1 MICTFAAKLNGC
13 KMNKDKYVFAQL
25 LEYLDYDKFRH
36 LVDKYD
42 GNRYVKHLTCW
53 NQLLA
58 LMFGQLGNRES
69 LRDVIVALEAHRSK
83 CFHLGLG
90 RKPIA
95 KTTLATA
102 NQNRDYRIFE
112 EFAFYMMAQAREK
125 RSADIFKLG
134 GQVYA
139 FDSTT
144 IPLCLSVFWWAKFR
158 KKKGGV
164 KAHVL
169 YDLEAQVPAF
179 YHITTASVYDSKAMP
194 EIPYETGAYYVFDRG
209 YNNFGELYRIQ
220 RMESF
225 FVVRAKSN
233 LQYRCVKW
241 KRRLP
246 KNILTDAEI
255 ELTVYK
261 SRKDYPENLRLVRY
275 YDEEQDREFMFLA
288 NAMDLTAQQIADLYK
303 NRWQIELFFKW
314 LKQHLKIKKFWGTTE
329 NAVRIQI
336 SAAITAYCLVAI
348 IQHDMQ
354 LKRSTYEVLQ
364 ILSMSLTDKTP
375 LRELFDKT
383 YSNDVKEQS
392 GPLIPGLFD

>member
-1 MICTFAAKLNGC
+1 MF
-13 KMNKDKYVFAQL
+13 KDKFVFSQL
-25 LEYLDYDKFRH
+25 IAFLDRNHFNYLAR
-36 LVDKYD
+36 KYD
-42 GNRYVKHLTCW
+42 GDKYVKHLTCW

-58 LMFGQLGNRES
+58 LMFGQLSNRES
-69 LRDVIVALEAHRSK
+69 LRDLIVALEAHQSK

-112 EFAFYMMAQAREK
+112 EFAFYMMEQAR
-125 RSADIFKLG
+125 RNRAADIFKLG
-134 GQVYA
+134 GKVYA

-164 KAHVL
+164 KVHVL

-179 YHITTASVYDSKAMP
+179 YHITTASVHDSKAMP
-194 EIPYETGAYYVFDRG
+194 EIPYETGAYYIFDRG
-209 YNNFGELYRIQ
+209 YNNFKELFRIQ

-225 FVVRAKSN
+225 FVVRAKTN
-233 LQYRCVKW
+233 LQYKCVKW
-241 KRRLP
+241 KRRMP
-246 KNILTDAEI
+246 KNILSDAEI
-255 ELTVYK
+255 ELTVYN
-261 SRKDYPENLRLVRY
+261 SRKDYPDNLRLARY
-275 YDEEQDREFMFLA
+275 YDEKQGREFMFLT

-336 SAAITAYCLVAI
+336 AAAITAYCLVAI
-348 IQHDMQ
+348 VQHDMK

-364 ILSMSLTDKTP
+364 ILSISLTDKTP

-383 YSNDVKEQS
+383 YSNDVKEQF

>member
-1 MICTFAAKLNGC
+1 MF
-13 KMNKDKYVFAQL
+13 Q
-25 LEYLDYDKFRH
+25 DKFVFSQLTSFLDRNH
-36 LVDKYD
+36 FNYLTSKHD
-42 GNRYVKHLTCW
+42 GNKYIKHLTCW
-53 NQLLA
+53 NQLLV
-58 LMFGQLGNRES
+58 LMFGQLSNRES

-112 EFAFYMMAQAREK
+112 EFAFYMMAQAKEK
-125 RSADIFKLG
+125 RAADIFKLG
-134 GQVYA
+134 GKVYA

-179 YHITTASVYDSKAMP
+179 YHITTASVYDSKAMQ

-275 YDEEQDREFMFLA
+275 YDQEQDREFMFLTD
-288 NAMDLTAQQIADLYK
+288 AMDLTAQQIADLYK

-348 IQHDMQ
+348 VQHDMQ

-364 ILSMSLTDKTP
+364 ILSISLTDKTP

>member
-1 MICTFAAKLNGC
+1 MF
-13 KMNKDKYVFAQL
+13 KDKFVFSQL
-25 LEYLDYDKFRH
+25 IAFLDRNHFNYLAR
-36 LVDKYD
+36 KYD
-42 GNRYVKHLTCW
+42 GDKYVKHLTCW

-58 LMFGQLGNRES
+58 LMFGQLSNRES
-69 LRDVIVALEAHRSK
+69 LRDLIVALEAHQSK

-112 EFAFYMMAQAREK
+112 EFAFYMMEQAR
-125 RSADIFKLG
+125 RNRAADIFKLG
-134 GQVYA
+134 GKVYA

-164 KAHVL
+164 KVHVL
-169 YDLEAQVPAF
+169 YDLEAQIPAF
-179 YHITTASVYDSKAMP
+179 YHITTASVHDSKAMP
-194 EIPYETGAYYVFDRG
+194 EIPYETGAYYIFDRG
-209 YNNFGELYRIQ
+209 YNNFKELFRIQ

-225 FVVRAKSN
+225 FVVRAKTN
-233 LQYRCVKW
+233 LQYKCVKW
-241 KRRLP
+241 KRRMP
-246 KNILTDAEI
+246 KNILSDAEI
-255 ELTVYK
+255 ELTVYN
-261 SRKDYPENLRLVRY
+261 SRKDYPDNLRLVRY
-275 YDEEQDREFMFLA
+275 YDEEQDREFMFLT

-336 SAAITAYCLVAI
+336 AAAITAYCLVAI
-348 IQHDMQ
+348 VQHDMK

-364 ILSMSLTDKTP
+364 ILSISLTDKTP

-383 YSNDVKEQS
+383 YSNDVKEQF

>member
-1 MICTFAAKLNGC
+1 MF
-13 KMNKDKYVFAQL
+13 KDKFVFSQL
-25 LEYLDYDKFRH
+25 IAFLDRNHFNYLAR
-36 LVDKYD
+36 KYD
-42 GNRYVKHLTCW
+42 GDKYVKHLTCW

-58 LMFGQLGNRES
+58 LMFGQLSNRES
-69 LRDVIVALEAHRSK
+69 LRDLIVALEAHQSK

-112 EFAFYMMAQAREK
+112 EFAFYMMEQAR
-125 RSADIFKLG
+125 RNRAADIFKLG
-134 GQVYA
+134 GKVYA

-164 KAHVL
+164 KVHVL

-179 YHITTASVYDSKAMP
+179 YHITTASVHDSKAMP
-194 EIPYETGAYYVFDRG
+194 EIPYETGAYYIFDRG
-209 YNNFGELYRIQ
+209 YNNFKELFRIQ

-225 FVVRAKSN
+225 FVVRAKTN
-233 LQYRCVKW
+233 LQNKCVKW
-241 KRRLP
+241 KRRMP
-246 KNILTDAEI
+246 KNILSDAEI
-255 ELTVYK
+255 ELTVYN
-261 SRKDYPENLRLVRY
+261 SRKDYPDNLRLVRY
-275 YDEEQDREFMFLA
+275 YDEKQGREFMFLT

-329 NAVRIQI
+329 NVVRIQI
-336 SAAITAYCLVAI
+336 AAAITAYCLVAI
-348 IQHDMQ
+348 VQHDMK

-364 ILSMSLTDKTP
+364 ILSISLTDKTP

-383 YSNDVKEQS
+383 YSNDVKEQF

>member
-1 MICTFAAKLNGC
+1 MF
-13 KMNKDKYVFAQL
+13 Q
-25 LEYLDYDKFRH
+25 DKFVFSQLIAFLDRNH
-36 LVDKYD
+36 FNYLTRKYD
-42 GNRYVKHLTCW
+42 GNKYVKHLTCW

-58 LMFGQLGNRES
+58 LMFGQLCNRES
-69 LRDVIVALEAHRSK
+69 LRDVIVALEAHQSK

-125 RSADIFKLG
+125 RAADIFKLG
-134 GQVYA
+134 GKVYA

-194 EIPYETGAYYVFDRG
+194 EIPYETDAYYVFDRG

-225 FVVRAKSN
+225 FVVRAKTN
-233 LQYRCVKW
+233 LQYKCVRW
-241 KRRLP
+241 KRRMP

-255 ELTVYK
+255 VLTVYK

-275 YDEEQDREFMFLA
+275 YDEEQDREFMFLT

-348 IQHDMQ
+348 VQHDMK

-383 YSNDVKEQS
+383 YSNDVKEQL

>member
-1 MICTFAAKLNGC
+1 
-13 KMNKDKYVFAQL
+13 MNKDKYVFAQL

-392 GPLIPGLFD
+392 VPLIPGLFD

>member
-1 MICTFAAKLNGC
+1 
-13 KMNKDKYVFAQL
+13 MNKDKYVFAQL

-58 LMFGQLGNRES
+58 LMFGRLGNRES

-354 LKRSTYEVLQ
+354 LKRSTSEVLQ

>member
-1 MICTFAAKLNGC
+1 MF
-13 KMNKDKYVFAQL
+13 Q
-25 LEYLDYDKFRH
+25 DKFVFSQLTSFLDRNH
-36 LVDKYD
+36 FNYLVRKYGGDK
-42 GNRYVKHLTCW
+42 YVKHLTCW

-58 LMFGQLGNRES
+58 LMFGQLYNRES

-112 EFAFYMMAQAREK
+112 EFAFYMMTQAREK
-125 RSADIFKLG
+125 RATDIFKLG
-134 GQVYA
+134 GKVYA

-179 YHITTASVYDSKAMP
+179 YHITTASVNDSKAMQ
-194 EIPYETGAYYVFDRG
+194 EIPYETDAYYIFDRG
-209 YNNFGELYRIQ
+209 YNNFKELYRIL

-233 LQYRCVKW
+233 LQYKCVRW

-255 ELTVYK
+255 ELTVCK

-275 YDEEQDREFMFLA
+275 YDEEQDREFMFLT
-288 NAMDLTAQQIADLYK
+288 NAMDLTAQQVADLYR

-314 LKQHLKIKKFWGTTE
+314 LKQHLKIEKVWGTTE

-348 IQHDMQ
+348 LQHDMQ